1 MVLVLGRNYGMCKIS
16 DMKDKPFF
24 SYLSRPY
31 EKRMEQIANYIA
43 RNNTSPENVSYACHR
58 TFLEFLKLVFGVKSE
73 LRKAEYEDYIA
84 EVKLFDLLLAINEQ
98 KVTCYKPSK
107 KQPHDFARMTY
118 VSLYA
123 TNEFTNFNTTLDV
136 SEQMYYARAFFEFIT
151 SRCEYAEIYNTFLE
165 HFEVERW
172 EEYYRTVAMLSV
184 IVCQDGECTI
194 NPERCDP
201 DCLLNKNVL
210 QKISMEEDEFIEVDD
225 KLGDDNPDFV
235 AFRSRPLIKQKNG
248 DYMLYNKQLV
258 IGRLYNSIYFDLLPY
273 KFRYK
278 DKNFNQFYKEIFVE
292 KYLFDHAMAECLR
305 DRKNDVCFPLL
316 ENVSKKDF
324 VDQKE
329 ETNQP
334 DFYFRE
340 ANNAFIFECK
350 AIKLSGNLKA
360 NANVDDIVD
369 ELENKLW
376 IKRWKKDG
384 ATKKSVKPK
393 AEGVGQLVNHIERL
407 ENSDF
412 LWDSI
417 SSNKIAYYYPVLIL
431 ESSEIVRTPL
441 STITNEWYQK
451 QLNDMENVD
460 KSKCKPLIVMTIKTL
475 FLYDHLFRENG
486 FKYYFDKF
494 ITEYKRETKDSLFA
508 MSEFN
513 DFDNWMRTNFESNK
527 KSYYMDTIE
536 ILRKK

>member
-1 MVLVLGRNYGMCKIS
+1 
-16 DMKDKPFF
+16 
-24 SYLSRPY
+24 
-31 EKRMEQIANYIA
+31 
-43 RNNTSPENVSYACHR
+43 
-58 TFLEFLKLVFGVKSE
+58 
-73 LRKAEYEDYIA
+73 
-84 EVKLFDLLLAINEQ
+84 
-98 KVTCYKPSK
+98 
-107 KQPHDFARMTY
+107 
-118 VSLYA
+118 
-123 TNEFTNFNTTLDV
+123 
-136 SEQMYYARAFFEFIT
+136 MYYARAFFEFIT

>member
-1 MVLVLGRNYGMCKIS
+1 MVGC
-16 DMKDKPFF
+16 
-24 SYLSRPY
+24 
-31 EKRMEQIANYIA
+31 
-43 RNNTSPENVSYACHR
+43 
-58 TFLEFLKLVFGVKSE
+58 LKG
-73 LRKAEYEDYIA
+73 
-84 EVKLFDLLLAINEQ
+84 
-98 KVTCYKPSK
+98 
-107 KQPHDFARMTY
+107 
-118 VSLYA
+118 
-123 TNEFTNFNTTLDV
+123 
-136 SEQMYYARAFFEFIT
+136 
-151 SRCEYAEIYNTFLE
+151 
-165 HFEVERW
+165 
-172 EEYYRTVAMLSV
+172 
-184 IVCQDGECTI
+184 
-194 NPERCDP
+194 
-201 DCLLNKNVL
+201 
-210 QKISMEEDEFIEVDD
+210 
-225 KLGDDNPDFV
+225 
-235 AFRSRPLIKQKNG
+235 
-248 DYMLYNKQLV
+248 
-258 IGRLYNSIYFDLLPY
+258 
-273 KFRYK
+273 
-278 DKNFNQFYKEIFVE
+278 
-292 KYLFDHAMAECLR
+292 
-305 DRKNDVCFPLL
+305 RKNDVCFPSL
-316 ENVSKKDF
+316 EDISKRDF

-329 ETNQP
+329 GVDQP

-360 NANVDDIVD
+360 NANVDDIID

-384 ATKKSVKPK
+384 ATKKPVRPK

-407 ENSDF
+407 EKNDF
-412 LWDSI
+412 LWDSV
-417 SSNKIAYYYPVLIL
+417 SSNKIAYYYPVLVL

-494 ITEYKRETKDSLFA
+494 ITKYKRETKDSLFA